1 MSGVKG
7 FVTFLY
13 DQLTYEFRRLGEPRP
28 KLWRDTRNIEHADQF
43 EPLLEQEIAASD
55 FLIVVLSRNWLAR
68 PWCLRELDFFV
79 RRWQHEGDAVRR
91 RIIVVAK
98 RYVEPSQRPSWLQ
111 GQEGYSFFRI
121 DREELLAVP
130 VKVGVEQEYY
140 ERGEVRDPICWTLL
154 ARLASYL
161 WRAAASLSEPQPS
174 EPQPSQPASNTA
186 ASVVSADPKT
196 GAAEGPIAPSPNTL
210 APQPAGPN
218 PNGKPASERT
228 SRTIYVAKPAGD
240 MREAY
245 YNVVEEL
252 QARGYKVE
260 PPVDSEIPHDH
271 TALAFVTDAL
281 AKGELSIHLLG
292 NKHGFA
298 PEDAEPITT
307 LQLKR
312 AADRGAGMDASKE
325 RHFWRIVWAP
335 KALTEQGSPD
345 SSSPRDPLGVLAN
358 FDQYRPSDKVEG
370 DNLSKFVE
378 FLIQHLEKTTPS
390 RELAQDAAAQ
400 SRVYLYHRLE
410 DQDYAVE
417 LALALKD
424 RQIEPII
431 PALEGDAADLSS
443 HHRQNLLQCD
453 AVILCWAN
461 ASEVWARATAR
472 ELSEWRGLGR
482 TKSFAYRALVAGPPP
497 AARKSVMVKLPP
509 RSDIDIV
516 LDLTAS
522 PKPLPEALDQLVLSV
537 GPAAS

>member
-1 MSGVKG
+1 
-7 FVTFLY
+7 
-13 DQLTYEFRRLGEPRP
+13 
-28 KLWRDTRNIEHADQF
+28 
-43 EPLLEQEIAASD
+43 
-55 FLIVVLSRNWLAR
+55 
-68 PWCLRELDFFV
+68 
-79 RRWQHEGDAVRR
+79 
-91 RIIVVAK
+91 
-98 RYVEPSQRPSWLQ
+98 
-111 GQEGYSFFRI
+111 
-121 DREELLAVP
+121 
-130 VKVGVEQEYY
+130 
-140 ERGEVRDPICWTLL
+140 
-154 ARLASYL
+154 
-161 WRAAASLSEPQPS
+161 
-174 EPQPSQPASNTA
+174 
-186 ASVVSADPKT
+186 
-196 GAAEGPIAPSPNTL
+196 
-210 APQPAGPN
+210 
-218 PNGKPASERT
+218 
-228 SRTIYVAKPAGD
+228 
-240 MREAY
+240 
-245 YNVVEEL
+245 
-252 QARGYKVE
+252 
-260 PPVDSEIPHDH
+260 
-271 TALAFVTDAL
+271 
-281 AKGELSIHLLG
+281 
-292 NKHGFA
+292 
-298 PEDAEPITT
+298 
-307 LQLKR
+307 
-312 AADRGAGMDASKE
+312 MDASKE